1 MLTVFLH
8 ADFSILIFI
17 NLRQL
22 PRLCLFSLFASF
34 KYIFFEFYSATT
46 QFLRKELSG
55 H

>member
-8 ADFSILIFI
+8 TDFRIFV
-17 NLRQL
+17 NLRYL

-34 KYIFFEFYSATT
+34 KIFFVFEFYSATT
-46 QFLRKELSG
+46 QFLRKELSD